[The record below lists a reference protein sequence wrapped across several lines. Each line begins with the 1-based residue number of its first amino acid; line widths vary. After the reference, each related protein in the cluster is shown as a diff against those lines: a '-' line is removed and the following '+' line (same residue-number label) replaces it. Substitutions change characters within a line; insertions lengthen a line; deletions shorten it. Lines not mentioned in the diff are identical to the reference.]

1 MSRINSYRALAS
13 PSLIALSS
21 TDPILTAFELSDE
34 LKSLAY
40 EENEFSCE
48 YMVSPQVLSSA
59 IVPASTWY
67 RLSISQLKMPTNNIA

>member
-21 TDPILTAFELSDE
+21 TDPILTSFELSDE

-40 EENEFSCE
+40 EENEFSRE
-48 YMVSPQVLSSA
+48 YLVRDLTYNDYKSKKS
-59 IVPASTWY
+59 
-67 RLSISQLKMPTNNIA
+67 